1 MEDRQ
6 RVYTVMAVVAVVA
19 IVLSCMVGA
28 AAGAL
33 AGLVVGR
40 DQGRAAA
47 ERAVVRERQ
56 FQALP
61 EVVPVPLPEERELMP
76 RFDLEGAMV
85 LEVVAGTPAQEAGLR
100 AGDLIVALDRTPI
113 NALHDLA
120 DVLAQ
125 YEPGDRVT
133 LGVQRGGETMTLRLV
148 LGEHP
153 TQRGRPYLGI
163 RYQMS
168 PGLNLDQPQE

>member
-33 AGLVVGR
+33 AGLIVGQ

-47 ERAVVRERQ
+47 EQAIVRERESQ
-56 FQALP
+56 VLP
-61 EVVPVPLPEERELMP
+61 EVVPVPLPEERDLTP
-76 RFDLEGAMV
+76 RFGVEGAIV
-85 LEVVAGTPAQEAGLR
+85 LAVISGTPAEEAGLR
-100 AGDLIVALDRTPI
+100 AGDLIVAVDRTPI
-113 NALHDLA
+113 DALHDLG

-133 LGVQRGGETMTLRLV
+133 LGVQRGGKSTRMRLV

-153 TQRGRPYLGI
+153 TQRGQPYLGI

-168 PGLNLDQPQE
+168 MGLDLDQPKD